1 MVHWKYLKLVN
12 IKNMVLKENIYELI
26 NTSEIR
32 LKLAIALNVG
42 ETTIRNYINNHSDQ
56 LTLASALKLISEE
69 TGIPVNKLLT
79 ESIPA

>member
-1 MVHWKYLKLVN
+1 
-12 IKNMVLKENIYELI
+12 MVLKENIYELI

>member
-1 MVHWKYLKLVN
+1 
-12 IKNMVLKENIYELI
+12 MVLKENIYELI
-26 NTSEIR
+26 NTSGIR

-56 LTLASALKLISEE
+56 LTLASALKVISEE